1 LKESLI
7 KNQTIKDLNFYSK
20 FIIYNQGN
28 EIIDEACIILNEILL
43 KNKVIEK
50 LDLSCNFIIFN
61 SKKKVNQIKSKD
73 LIFLKKSLK
82 KNNILNEIIFYCKL

>member
-7 KNQTIKDLNFYSK
+7 KNQTIKEFNFYSK
-20 FIIYNQGN
+20 FILSNQGN
-28 EIIDEACIILNEILL
+28 EIIDEACIVLNEILL
-43 KNKVIEK
+43 KNKAIEK